1 MDLKAADPAP
11 AKPGRRTRADTASVP
26 RERILHAA
34 ARLFREHGYKG
45 TTVRDIA
52 DEVGI
57 LSGSLFHH
65 FRSKEEML
73 LEIMREAAL
82 SVCIRAEEISGRALA
97 PAEQLRE
104 LVRLELDS
112 ILSDARKDYHVVLFF
127 EWRDAPDQAK
137 PELTGMRRRYQRCW
151 MQALQGCS
159 DAGRLR
165 CPPDA
170 AAHILR
176 GALVGTMTWFKPS
189 GRYTSGEFGDIVTQ
203 LVLQ

>member
-1 MDLKAADPAP
+1 MDLKTTHLAP
-11 AKPGRRTRADTASVP
+11 TRPKSRARVDTVSVP

-34 ARLFREHGYKG
+34 ARQFRERGYKG

-82 SVCIRAEEISGRALA
+82 SVCIRAEEISGRTLA

-112 ILSDARKDYHVVLFF
+112 ILNDVRKDYHVVLFF

-151 MQALQGCS
+151 MQALQACS
-159 DAGRLR
+159 DAGQLR
-165 CPPDA
+165 CAPDA
-170 AAHILR
+170 AAHILS
-176 GALVGTMTWFKPS
+176 GALVGTMTWFKPG
-189 GRYTSGEFGDIVTQ
+189 GRYSSSEFGDIVTQ